1 VSDKQLKRKI
11 AELNREIDR
20 LRAENIAMR
29 EANGIVAAMRDL
41 KPLAS
46 RAFRTFERATYSG
59 DLLPD
64 DAPIDRDDGS
74 DAAPLPSIVLRLNV
88 AGYEGSEFSAQFS
101 VFEIDPET
109 GEPTDLTDVAFGNPS
124 KNPIEALASLRDALM
139 QEPDES
145 GVRMTV
151 EARAVIDAYD
161 DSDYDGETDDPQE
174 KPN

>member
-1 VSDKQLKRKI
+1 VNDKQLKRKI
-11 AELNREIDR
+11 AELNRDVDR

-41 KPLAS
+41 APLAS

-64 DAPIDRDDGS
+64 DAPIDRDDES

-88 AGYEGSEFSAQFS
+88 AGYEGFEFSAQFS

-139 QEPDES
+139 EEPDEE

-151 EARAVIDAYD
+151 EARAVIAMHD
-161 DSDYDGETDDPQE
+161 DMGDTAEANATQE